1 MSADKSIKIN
11 KSNLS
16 QEYNPETFSVTA
28 GSLNMFNDHR
38 SIAQKLKNNNPY
50 TITVIMILSILF
62 WNNKHLFK
70 LYRVISSKNFLRL
83 LFLVMILAELYLK
96 GDEEEMI
103 RGNTLLMK

>member
-28 GSLNMFNDHR
+28 GSLKMFNDHR

-50 TITVIMILSILF
+50 TITVIIDTLNPKF
-62 WNNKHLFK
+62 WNNKLP
-70 LYRVISSKNFLRL
+70 LQ
-83 LFLVMILAELYLK
+83 LAT
-96 GDEEEMI
+96 
-103 RGNTLLMK
+103 R